1 MICKKILLTG
11 LYLFLVGQLPLYA
24 QQPADSF
31 NVKSY
36 GALGDGQTLDTKSFV
51 STIAAC
57 VKAGGGTVYVPNGK
71 FVIGTVQLFSN
82 IHLLLSPG
90 AVLVASPDN
99 NNFLQ
104 QKDFGFSGS
113 GASDKLGLLFADHA
127 ENVSITG
134 FGAIDG
140 NSQAFMYQDSVQAN
154 GDDLSHTRQGKAYL
168 DAPKGNREAPV
179 MWKGDNSRRPGT
191 QIIFHACKKVTVSEI
206 TIRNAND
213 WSMDIKESDD
223 VKVLGITIDN
233 DQRVPNSD
241 GVDMYDSKNVIIAD
255 CDIRAGDDC
264 IADIGSS
271 NITVTNCNLA
281 SRSCGIRIGYNVF
294 NDNDSGNLLFNNIR
308 ISGANRGVGIFQRR
322 KGNMTNM
329 LFSNIIID
337 SRLYPGQWWG
347 HGEPIHISALPGMG
361 YKEVG
366 TISNVRFT
374 NIIAKGEEGIV
385 LIGSKESTLTDI
397 TFENVQL
404 TISRGAFTDINAG
417 NFDLRPTND
426 AKTNLFKHDI
436 PAVYASKVDDLTIK
450 DFKVSWDS
458 SLPGYFTNV
467 LFCEHFNH
475 MVIDGL
481 TAPGGPN
488 AATGEAVVSLHDGS
502 DVSIANLELR
512 PKEGTPAGASKRL
525 LLFKENV
532 TGLVQK

>member
-1 MICKKILLTG
+1 MSYKKIFLSVLC
-11 LYLFLVGQLPLYA
+11 LFLMAPLAIYA

-36 GALGDGQTLDTKSFV
+36 GALGDGKTLDTKSFV

-57 VKAGGGTVYVPNGK
+57 VKAGGGTVYVPSGT

-82 IHLLLSPG
+82 IQLVLSPG
-90 AVLVASPDN
+90 AVLMASPDN

-154 GDDLSHTRQGKAYL
+154 GDDLSFTRQGKAYL

-179 MWKGDNSRRPGT
+179 MWKGLNANRPGT
-191 QIIFHACKKVTVSEI
+191 QVIFHACKKVTVSEI
-206 TIRNAND
+206 TVRNAND
-213 WSMDIKESDD
+213 WSMDIKESDN
-223 VKVLGITIDN
+223 VKVTGVTIDN

-281 SRSCGIRIGYNVF
+281 SRSCGIRVGYNVF

-308 ISGANRGVGIFQRR
+308 ITGANRGIGIFQRR

-329 LFSNIIID
+329 LFSNIIIN

-385 LIGSKESTLTDI
+385 LIGSKESTLKDI
-397 TFENVQL
+397 TFKNVQL
-404 TISRGAFTDINAG
+404 TLGRGVFTDLNGG

-436 PAVYASKVDDLTIK
+436 PAIYASRIDNLTIK
-450 DFKVSWDS
+450 DFKISWDS
-458 SLPGYFTNV
+458 SLPGYFTNA
-467 LFCEHFNH
+467 LYCEHFNH
-475 MVIDGL
+475 LAVDGL
-481 TAPGGPN
+481 TAAAGPR
-488 AATGEAVVSLHDGS
+488 AAASEAVVSLHHGS
-502 DVSIANLELR
+502 DVSITNLKLEPR
-512 PKEGTPAGASKRL
+512 PTDASKRL
-525 LLFKENV
+525 LLLRENI